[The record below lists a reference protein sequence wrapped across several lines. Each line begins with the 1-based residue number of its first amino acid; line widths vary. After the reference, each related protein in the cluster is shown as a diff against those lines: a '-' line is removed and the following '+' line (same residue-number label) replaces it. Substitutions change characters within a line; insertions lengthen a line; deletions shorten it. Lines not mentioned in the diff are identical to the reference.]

1 MKILKEHLW
10 PAVQSLSKLAGGVLP
25 ILSSFRIEAE
35 KGAMTVRATDL
46 DQDAHVSIECS
57 GELPPLCVRAS
68 HFTELVSRAS
78 DALTL
83 TNGNNRLAIDSD
95 WKAQLPILPAA
106 EFPEPMFTD
115 GVAQGCSTGAL
126 ANAIEV
132 VAWAASDDPERYKL
146 MGVHVVLSEQNIEAE
161 CSDSR
166 VLGHYLIPS
175 IAGKA
180 DFLLPAEFAD
190 AVVKAL
196 REPESTVF
204 LSEKAIRV
212 SHKHGQY
219 GCKLMDATYP
229 STKQILQEERMELG
243 TLNLVE
249 TLSHIEMCRALSEED
264 YPSVELAFS
273 KSGCEIKSIAHKP
286 GQNDYAAIVAGKFND
301 YSFPTAVKKLIRG
314 LKSFRG
320 VESAKVFSGLQKLI
334 IAHNEYVMIIS
345 QIGK

>member
-10 PAVQSLSKLAGGVLP
+10 PAVQSLSKIVGGRHQ

-35 KGAMTVRATDL
+35 NGAMTVRATDW
-46 DQDAHVSIECS
+46 DQDAHISIECS
-57 GELPPLCVRAS
+57 GDLLPLCVRAS
-68 HFTELVSRAS
+68 HFTELVSRAN

-106 EFPEPMFTD
+106 EFPAPLFTD

-126 ANAIEV
+126 ANAIEA
-132 VAWAASDDPERYKL
+132 VAWAASDEEERYTL
-146 MGVHVVLSEQNIEAE
+146 MGVHVVLSEQKIEAE
-161 CSDSR
+161 CTDGK

-196 REPESTVF
+196 REPESTMF

-229 STKQILQEERMELG
+229 STKQILQDERTELG

-249 TLSHIEMCRALSEED
+249 TLSHVEMCRALSEED
-264 YPSVELAFS
+264 YPHVELAFS
-273 KSGCEIKSIAHKP
+273 KSGCEIKSIAHKS
-286 GQNDYAAIVAGKFND
+286 GQNEYSGIVAGEFKD
-301 YSFPTAVKKLIRG
+301 CRFPTAVKNLIRG

-320 VESAKVFSGLQKLI
+320 VESAKVFSASQKLV
-334 IAHNEYVMIIS
+334 IAHNEYAMIIS
-345 QIGK
+345 QSGK

>member
-1 MKILKEHLW
+1 MKILKEHLL
-10 PAVQSLSKLAGGVLP
+10 PAVQSLSKLAGGNLP

-35 KGAMTVRATDL
+35 KGAMTIRATDL
-46 DQDAHVSIECS
+46 DQDAHVSLECS
-57 GELPPLCVRAS
+57 GDLPPLCVRAS
-68 HFTELVSRAS
+68 HFTELVARAN

-115 GVAQGCSTGAL
+115 GVAQGCSTEAL
-126 ANAIEV
+126 ANAIEA

-146 MGVHVVLSEQNIEAE
+146 MGVHVVLHEQKIEAE
-161 CSDSR
+161 CTDGR

-180 DFLLPAEFAD
+180 DFLLPAEFAA

-219 GCKLMDATYP
+219 GCKLMDAVYL
-229 STKQILQEERMELG
+229 STKQILQDERTELG
-243 TLNLVE
+243 TLNLIE
-249 TLSHIEMCRALSEED
+249 TLSHVEMCRALSEED
-264 YPSVELAFS
+264 YPHVELAFS
-273 KSGCEIKSIAHKP
+273 RSGCDIKSIAHKS
-286 GQNDYAAIVAGKFND
+286 GQNEYGGIVAGNFKD
-301 YSFPTAVKKLIRG
+301 HHFPTAVKKLIRG

-320 VESAKVFSGLQKLI
+320 VTSAKVFSASQKLI
-334 IAHNEYVMIIS
+334 IAHNEYAMIIS